1 MSTFYNKFKEEEKQK
16 EKEIREQQQFKE
28 QNFNTQPII
37 IQNRS
42 TFKNFI
48 RFLIS
53 VFMFFTKGLFYISIM
68 IFASI
73 GVTIMLNESLRNTF
87 IEFIKTVI

>member
-16 EKEIREQQQFKE
+16 EIKE
-28 QNFNTQPII
+28 QNFNSNTQPIAQPII
-37 IQNRS
+37 IQNKS
-42 TFKNFI
+42 TFKSLI

-53 VFMFFTKGLFYISIM
+53 AFVFCTKGVFYIGIM

-73 GVTIMLNESLRNTF
+73 GATVILNESLRNTF
-87 IEFIKTVI
+87 IEFMKNVI